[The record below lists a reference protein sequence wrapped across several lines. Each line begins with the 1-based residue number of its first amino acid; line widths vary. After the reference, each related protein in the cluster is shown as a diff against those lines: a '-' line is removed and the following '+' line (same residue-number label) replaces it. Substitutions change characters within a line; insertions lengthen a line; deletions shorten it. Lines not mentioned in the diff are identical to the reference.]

1 MDQHVYSYV
10 AWPRWWRFLIVALAT
25 LILCSCRGPGHKQPL
40 PDVMPTAAM
49 PHGAGVPHGIPHPQ
63 GIPLPPDAVV
73 PLPDQVTT
81 GDWAHPLMV
90 PPAPDDEYLCDGGD
104 PDLPAAVA
112 KDWTVYGLEM
122 EDTVAHYDRLDGQTV
137 VVPSNKVCLYAPRFS
152 AVRSVTGAVADE
164 QVEAASQHHFPHK
177 VVAYQEVQG
186 AIPSKQVYQAHAEIG
201 KKHSSIMRG
210 REYGVVLSSQLL
222 PLEFRNNWLPFEDI
236 SVLKTGVAQNWEKAI
251 LAKGTTAAIA
261 WTHDLAVVAL
271 VQGQR
276 PIEVVGER
284 KAQAV
289 YVYDDSRGPAKLRI
303 IKVAS
308 TDVAIP
314 GEVVDFTL
322 RFDNIGDQ
330 EIGNVTIIDNLTTR
344 LEYVEGSAQSSVK
357 SDFLTQANEG
367 GSLVLRWEITAPMKP
382 GEGGVVKF
390 QCRVR

>member
-1 MDQHVYSYV
+1 
-10 AWPRWWRFLIVALAT
+10 
-25 LILCSCRGPGHKQPL
+25 
-40 PDVMPTAAM
+40 
-49 PHGAGVPHGIPHPQ
+49 VP
-63 GIPLPPDAVV
+63 V
-73 PLPDQVTT
+73 PDQVTS
-81 GDWAHPLMV
+81 GDWVHPLMV
-90 PPAPDDEYLCDGGD
+90 PPVPCDEYLCDGGD
-104 PDLPAAVA
+104 RDLPAAVA

-152 AVRSVTGAVADE
+152 AVRSVAGAVADE
-164 QVEAASQHHFPHK
+164 QVEAASHHHFPDK
-177 VVAYQEVQG
+177 LVAYQEVQG
-186 AIPSKQVYQAHAEIG
+186 AIPSKQVYQPHAEVG

-210 REYGVVLSSQLL
+210 RDYGVVLSSQLL
-222 PLEFRNNWLPFEDI
+222 PVEFRNNWLPFEDI

-271 VQGQR
+271 VQGQK

-284 KAQAV
+284 KAQAT
-289 YVYDDSRGPAKLRI
+289 YTYDVSGPAKLCI

-308 TDVAIP
+308 TDVALP
-314 GEVVDFTL
+314 GEVVEFTL
-322 RFDNIGDQ
+322 RFDNVGDQ

-357 SDFLTQANEG
+357 ADFLTQANEG
-367 GSLVLRWEITAPMKP
+367 GSLVLRWEITDPMKP